1 MISLS
6 KRVSILIEIFKE
18 LKQRGDPDTCVEK
31 YYKFPVDASK
41 AREIISEFHNNPSVI
56 DNCSQNERDS
66 FYLVLVGYPL
76 YVAFDYLN
84 QQYKTLFPTPLDS
97 KELFESVKSYIPK
110 RGVTFDYFGKIN
122 PAISY
127 LLVESVEKDD
137 FNSFNKLILEYYDQ
151 LKDPLLRIFHFHSHD
166 NENDSSNDIPW
177 EVREALL
184 SEQYKL
190 GYPFEPE
197 MEEIVRDAIDLTTA
211 RIMVGKVEIAYLES
225 YFNLLGDTFIQSI
238 KELHRFIAKQYL
250 SGHFYYSPYIEN
262 EALGKLINSPL
273 FPEIYEEVRTEI
285 EGRKENE
292 KQEKPQSTT
301 QTVSQEP
308 EGEEYVPH
316 WPTDDELKGYPDN
329 FSGSEFFPNTL
340 FGSAGN
346 VKASDVKRLLDVLID
361 LKIIQDE
368 LQTKLIFLARYSGK
382 RIPHLELKPIEWRM
396 LDDTNRE
403 KALGYLI
410 LKTANAKY
418 AIGNAFFYYDIN
430 GEIVKPNKR
439 KMGFGAHALDL
450 PTRRDTTKIEFEYKL
465 NEFLTEYRE
474 SKKG

>member
-1 MISLS
+1 
-6 KRVSILIEIFKE
+6 
-18 LKQRGDPDTCVEK
+18 
-31 YYKFPVDASK
+31 
-41 AREIISEFHNNPSVI
+41 
-56 DNCSQNERDS
+56 
-66 FYLVLVGYPL
+66 
-76 YVAFDYLN
+76 
-84 QQYKTLFPTPLDS
+84 
-97 KELFESVKSYIPK
+97 
-110 RGVTFDYFGKIN
+110 
-122 PAISY
+122 
-127 LLVESVEKDD
+127 
-137 FNSFNKLILEYYDQ
+137 
-151 LKDPLLRIFHFHSHD
+151 
-166 NENDSSNDIPW
+166 
-177 EVREALL
+177 
-184 SEQYKL
+184 
-190 GYPFEPE
+190 
-197 MEEIVRDAIDLTTA
+197 
-211 RIMVGKVEIAYLES
+211 
-225 YFNLLGDTFIQSI
+225 
-238 KELHRFIAKQYL
+238 LHRFIARQYL

-262 EALGKLINSPL
+262 EALGKLLKSPL
-273 FPEIYEEVRTEI
+273 FPEIYEDVRTEI
-285 EGRKENE
+285 EGKKENE

-418 AIGNAFFYYDIN
+418 AIGDAFFYYDIN
-430 GEIVKPNKR
+430 GEIVKPNNR
-439 KMGFGAHALDL
+439 KMGFGAHALNK
-450 PTRRDTTKIEFEYKL
+450 PGRRDTTKIEFEHKL
-465 NEFLTEYRE
+465 NEFLTEYWE

>member
-18 LKQRGDPDTCVEK
+18 LKQRGDPGICVEK
-31 YYKFPVDASK
+31 YYGSPEEASK
-41 AREIISEFHNNPSVI
+41 AREIISEFHKNPSVI
-56 DNCSQNERDS
+56 DNCSHNERDS

-76 YVAFDYLN
+76 YVAFDYLIR
-84 QQYKTLFPTPLDS
+84 QYKTLLPHPLDS
-97 KELFESVKSYIPK
+97 KELFESVKAYIPQ

-151 LKDPLLRIFHFHSHD
+151 LKDPLLRIFHFNSHD
-166 NENDSSNDIPW
+166 NENDSSNDIPR
-177 EVREALL
+177 EVRDALL
-184 SEQYKL
+184 HEQYEL

-197 MEEIVRDAIDLTTA
+197 MEEIVRDAIDHTTA
-211 RIMVGKVEIAYLES
+211 LRMVGKVQMAYFDSSL
-225 YFNLLGDTFIQSI
+225 NLLGDTFIHSI
-238 KELHRFIAKQYL
+238 KELHRFIARQYL

-262 EALGKLINSPL
+262 EALGKLLNSPL
-273 FPEIYEEVRTEI
+273 FPEIYEDVRTEI
-285 EGRKENE
+285 EGKKENE

-329 FSGSEFFPNTL
+329 FSSSEFFPNTL

-396 LDDTNRE
+396 LDGKNRE

-410 LKTANAKY
+410 MKTANAQY
-418 AIGNAFFYYDIN
+418 AKGATFFYYDID
-430 GEIVKPNKR
+430 GVIKKPDSR
-439 KMGFGAHALDL
+439 EMGPGAHSFDL
-450 PTRRDTTKIEFEYKL
+450 PTRRDSTKIEFEHKL
-465 NEFLTEYRE
+465 NEFLTDYWE
-474 SKKG
+474 SKKS